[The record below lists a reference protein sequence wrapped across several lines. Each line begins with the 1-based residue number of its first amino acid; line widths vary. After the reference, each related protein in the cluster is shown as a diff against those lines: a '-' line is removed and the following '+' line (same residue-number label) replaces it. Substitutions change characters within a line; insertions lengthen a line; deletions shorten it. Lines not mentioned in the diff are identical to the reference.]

1 MSNYVLSF
9 LFVVVVV
16 VVVAAAA
23 AAVVVVSSWFCF
35 FHAFSLTFF
44 EAASGARQLITKM
57 AKRSQLERNPLK

>member
-16 VVVAAAA
+16 VVVAAA

>member
-16 VVVAAAA
+16 VAAA